1 MIQKFLFAPNVQKNR
16 LKSKQKMIYGENSAK
31 KCLPSEK
38 NCATTPSKQ
47 YLFY

>member
-16 LKSKQKMIYGENSAK
+16 LKSKQKMNYGENSAK
-31 KCLPSEK
+31 KSLLYEN
-38 NCATTPSKQ
+38 NCATTPDKQ